1 VVNLKNLILAVC
13 LVTVAVVAALRFWPS
28 DERAIRKQIERIET
42 LGSKASDEKPVNSLL
57 HARQLA
63 ELFSDPCTLQ
73 VESANFQG
81 QYPRKQIQDRIV
93 MLRGSYSQATVSIH
107 DLHITIAEK
116 ERATIRCT
124 LRVKGEGKSQPV
136 ADVQE
141 LSAEMRKV
149 EGDWLL
155 ASVTLVEVLER

>member
-1 VVNLKNLILAVC
+1 MV
-13 LVTVAVVAALRFWPS
+13 
-28 DERAIRKQIERIET
+28 
-42 LGSKASDEKPVNSLL
+42 
-57 HARQLA
+57 
-63 ELFSDPCTLQ
+63 
-73 VESANFQG
+73 
-81 QYPRKQIQDRIV
+81 
-93 MLRGSYSQATVSIH
+93 RGSYSQATVSIH
-107 DLHITIAEK
+107 DLNIIIAEK

-149 EGDWLL
+149 QGDWLL